1 MRRVY
6 SPLMNSDILITRE
19 RNSLFGRKAENRQKK
34 SLKKTGIVSNLTFCR
49 ELRRLDGQQTDKQ
62 TDRFSVK
69 CYVRLFKP

>member
-34 SLKKTGIVSNLTFCR
+34 SFKKNGYRVQSNVLPGIKEAGWSKNRQTNRQILCKM
-49 ELRRLDGQQTDKQ
+49 LRTI
-62 TDRFSVK
+62 V
-69 CYVRLFKP
+69 

>member
-34 SLKKTGIVSNLTFCR
+34 SLKKNGYRVQSNVLPGIK
-49 ELRRLDGQQTDKQ
+49 EAGW
-62 TDRFSVK
+62 
-69 CYVRLFKP
+69 

>member
-34 SLKKTGIVSNLTFCR
+34 SFLKNGYRVQSNVLPEIKEAGWSTNRQTNRQILCKMLRTIV
-49 ELRRLDGQQTDKQ
+49 
-62 TDRFSVK
+62 
-69 CYVRLFKP
+69 